1 MHWYTIEL
9 FLHVTGAISLFV
21 AYGTLLFATAAL
33 RRATRVE
40 QVRAIV
46 GPLVAGRRIGREN
59 VSVVGAVGIGGAVL
73 LIGTGLDMALSVWSL
88 RLGWI
93 EGAIAGVALV
103 APLGPF
109 VIGPRLEAIASAAD
123 QLPDGPLPEALDAR
137 IHDPLLVTALQ
148 VGAATLLGIV
158 FLMTNKPELGDSVI
172 ALAAA
177 LAIGLGSAL
186 PHWRARADRAMAGR
200 RAIRRGHPDAGSA
213 P

>member
-1 MHWYTIEL
+1 MHWYTIAL

-21 AYGTLLFATAAL
+21 AYGTLLFGTAAL

-40 QVRAIV
+40 EVRAIAR
-46 GPLVAGRRIGREN
+46 PLVAGRRIGREN
-59 VSVVGAVGIGGAVL
+59 VSVIGAVGTGGAVL
-73 LIGTGLDMALSVWSL
+73 LIVTGLGMALSGWSL

-93 EGAIAGVALV
+93 EVAIAGVALV

-109 VIGPRLEAIASAAD
+109 VIGPRLDAIASAAD
-123 QLPDGPLPEALDAR
+123 QVPDGPLPVALDAR

-148 VGAATLLGIV
+148 AGAAILLGIV
-158 FLMTNKPELGDSVI
+158 FLMTNKPTLVDSSI

-177 LAIGLGSAL
+177 LVIGLGSAL
-186 PHWRARADRAMAGR
+186 PHWRARADRALAGR
-200 RAIRRGHPDAGSA
+200 RAARRGHADAGSA